1 MRAARQAGGGFQ
13 AARVYGRV
21 CAAVISTGRT
31 PRRRG
36 VGLVIVAIG
45 IAEELPLFTTDPD
58 DCKGLDG
65 LLTVVH
71 VSSAQRP
78 P

>member
-1 MRAARQAGGGFQ
+1 M
-13 AARVYGRV
+13 
-21 CAAVISTGRT
+21 ISTGRT

-36 VGLVIVAIG
+36 AGLVIVAIG

-71 VSSAQRP
+71 VSRP
-78 P
+78 SVLHDR